1 MPQGSR
7 PNEQSQQREDL
18 EWQLV
23 HEKRISVTMIEML
36 EKKVSNLLA
45 EINRL
50 ETSAEEEHQKKVDF
64 NAEIAKL

>member
-1 MPQGSR
+1 M
-7 PNEQSQQREDL
+7 
-18 EWQLV
+18 

-50 ETSAEEEHQKKVDF
+50 ETSAEEEHQKKVDY
-64 NAEIAKL
+64 NAEIVNL